1 MMKSGMLMF
10 QGRIDLCSC
19 FKRFYSVSCRYTSV
33 CIRSRNQLNV
43 VNICFHLICSFLLR
57 FVTTYA
63 MHHWRRK
70 ELICPCVFKMFIE
83 QMLRNHSF
91 VNVSNLFSLS
101 IRLYFVLSLCCS
113 HLMLLSWNMFNK
125 HYIIFMSFF
134 NDCPT
139 KPFFT
144 KSIVTGPL
152 HRTVFCSI
160 RTNFTIRN
168 LLLFVVVTR

>member
-1 MMKSGMLMF
+1 MTRYSFDRPKISLNVCTCEISLAKMCMQFVRLTFMMKSGMLMF

-91 VNVSNLFSLS
+91 VNASNLFSLS
-101 IRLYFVLSLCCS
+101 IRMYFVLSLCCS
-113 HLMLLSWNMFNK
+113 HLMLLS
-125 HYIIFMSFF
+125 
-134 NDCPT
+134 
-139 KPFFT
+139 
-144 KSIVTGPL
+144 
-152 HRTVFCSI
+152 
-160 RTNFTIRN
+160 
-168 LLLFVVVTR
+168 